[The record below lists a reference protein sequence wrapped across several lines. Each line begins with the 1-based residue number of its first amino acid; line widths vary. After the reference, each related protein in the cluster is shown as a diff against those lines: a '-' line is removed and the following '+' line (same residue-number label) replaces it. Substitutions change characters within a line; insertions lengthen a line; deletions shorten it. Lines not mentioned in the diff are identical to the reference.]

1 MEQFIKYKT
10 FNLPDPTPYEAIKNI
25 IKKDN
30 YQNFYSVYA
39 DCNSKLEDVRMGTIT
54 AKEAIR
60 KLTEKYGLLLS
71 ETENS
76 SLSKF
81 NVWVNRGFIDPSLNQ
96 GEIGIAGQ
104 YNDDLPIVL
113 ATIIMLQSELKL
125 EEITKFRKLA
135 DSLVNSIDLQKTFQK
150 QYISFYFLNN
160 YFALDDDKKFLDG
173 ILLMC
178 DLLPSVQHLAQ
189 DYFQRKDFKGFR
201 KIMKIEY
208 DSLKNNIYNIKK
220 WIIFYTKFKNDFPL
234 GKPAIVSID
243 ESQEIK
249 IRELTKEDKI
259 RARIWELSK
268 LEEMETGNITQNK
281 IDEIFKDDKD
291 YLLFTAINTI
301 Y

>member
-39 DCNSKLEDVRMGTIT
+39 DCNSKLEDVKMGTIT

-60 KLTEKYGLLLS
+60 RLTEKYGLSLS

-81 NVWVNRGFIDPSLNQ
+81 NIWVNRGFIDPPFNR
-96 GEIGIAGQ
+96 GKIGIAGQ

-150 QYISFYFLNN
+150 QYISFHFLNN
-160 YFALDDDKKFLDG
+160 YFALDGDEKFLDG

-234 GKPAIVSID
+234 GKPVIVSID

-259 RARIWELSK
+259 RARIWELSE